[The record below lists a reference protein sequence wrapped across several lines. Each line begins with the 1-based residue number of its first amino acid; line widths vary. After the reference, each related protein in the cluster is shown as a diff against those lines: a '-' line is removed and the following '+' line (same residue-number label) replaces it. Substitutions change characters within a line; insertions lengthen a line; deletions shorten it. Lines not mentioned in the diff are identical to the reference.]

1 MEKFTIHIF
10 GYGETQ
16 VISAELSKKINSS
29 SLTKVKPLV
38 DAIWA
43 KKPKDSKAEEKY
55 HAINFFGHGRVI
67 WVSNDGFELI
77 DEEAIYPLIDDLIL
91 EMQNYVEETATET
104 ATTTV

>member
-1 MEKFTIHIF
+1 MENFTIHIF

-16 VISAELSKKINSS
+16 LISAEVSKKINSN

-43 KKPKDSKAEEKY
+43 KKPKGSKAEEKY

-77 DEEAIYPLIDDLIL
+77 DEQTIYPLIDDLIL
-91 EMQNYVEETATET
+91 EIQNYVEEVAQ
-104 ATTTV
+104 